1 MPLAA
6 AATAL
11 VIGGVGGYA
20 GSRWGDGARTPGGS
34 STLAAPSRVAF
45 TSVTDSRMTAVV
57 DIVPV
62 SNGTELRVVTT
73 ADSLSMTREGGA
85 AGALVAFDAGVTV
98 VRDGTHVTAPLVR
111 GNFLAGDLEGEGGVS
126 LRGANGLTAAS
137 PRVAYSRNLGLAS
150 SDAGVVVQQPG
161 LVINAAGFTANVVD
175 ETAEFQQADTRFTPR

>member
-1 MPLAA
+1 MRWLP
-6 AATAL
+6 AL
-11 VIGGVGGYA
+11 LLLSA
-20 GSRWGDGARTPGGS
+20 CAKPQPPARDPS
-34 STLAAPSRVAF
+34 HPDLTLERV
-45 TSVTDSRMTAVV
+45 TVRSWD
-57 DIVPV
+57 
-62 SNGTELRVVTT
+62 GTELRVVTT